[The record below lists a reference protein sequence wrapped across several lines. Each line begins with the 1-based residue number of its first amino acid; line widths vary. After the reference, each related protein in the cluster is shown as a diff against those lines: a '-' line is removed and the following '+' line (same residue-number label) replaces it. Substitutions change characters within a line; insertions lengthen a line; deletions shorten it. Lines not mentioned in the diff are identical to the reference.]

1 MTTAT
6 PMFLADPALG
16 RLATWLRLLGF
27 DTAYDRRG
35 GEAHLLN
42 QARAEG
48 RILLTRNRR
57 IQRRRQPPTLLLIE
71 SDHFRDQVRAVL
83 RHFALD
89 PLPHFLS
96 RCSRCN
102 VVLTSLEG
110 PPETGEVPPYVR
122 ATQADFA
129 RCPSCRRV
137 YWPATHVERMRR
149 ELAQLADR

>member
-1 MTTAT
+1 MPTAT
-6 PMFLADPALG
+6 PIFLADPALG

-27 DTAYDRRG
+27 DTVYDRRG

-48 RILLTRNRR
+48 RILLTRNHR
-57 IQRRRQPPTLLLIE
+57 IERRRQPPPFLLIE
-71 SDHFRDQVRAVL
+71 SDDFRDQLRTVL

-102 VVLTSLEG
+102 VVLTPLDG
-110 PPETGEVPPYVR
+110 RRQAFGLFALILLFLLLPPVPLSVR
-122 ATQADFA
+122 
-129 RCPSCRRV
+129 
-137 YWPATHVERMRR
+137 
-149 ELAQLADR
+149 